1 MRTIMLSESSPWVIA
16 VTSAR
21 PSFSSASI
29 KSAERWIWFCG
40 KGITAQ
46 AMIDLHVIGFGQD
59 RGGSAN
65 FPQVRSRVI
74 TSLWQRKLVI
84 TRNAK
89 TRQRRG
95 SRPEERGVGKEGVRT
110 WKTEEWE

>member
-65 FPQVRSRVI
+65 FPSVRSRVI
-74 TSLWQRKLVI
+74 TSLWKRQLVI

-89 TRQRRG
+89 DRPSSDERRDG
-95 SRPEERGVGKEGVRT
+95 KAGGNTGESRWYPNI
-110 WKTEEWE
+110 